1 MNIVDFLKNSANKYP
16 QKIALIY
23 ENDSFTFSKLWKLV
37 KDFSLP
43 IEIINQHNVISLIS
57 ENSISFII
65 FYLGIIRSG
74 NIVHI
79 VPPEIS
85 ETNLNNQ
92 IKSSN
97 SQLII
102 CSENVFNNIS
112 KYSKIKTQILKF
124 SEIKSHSEINK
135 SSLKENSIAHLIF
148 TSGTTSIPKGVG
160 ISHTMLEFT
169 TKNIVN
175 ILGHLNSD
183 IDILPLPLYHSFGLG
198 CVYTSITVG
207 STIIL
212 HKDASNL
219 SNLLN
224 SIKKFKA
231 TTFAAIPATLT
242 KFIKFENSDLKN
254 NFSDIRLVITNS
266 TSIPKNTIQ
275 IFREILVN
283 GNLATYYGLT
293 EASRSTFMIFQED
306 SSRDNSVGKPA
317 AGVSIKIDGSS
328 NNEILIKGK
337 NVISK
342 YWKNENAD
350 KNIIDGWLRT
360 GDTGFL
366 DNENYLF
373 LKSRK
378 DDIINIGGEKV
389 IPMEI
394 EEASYVDGSSF
405 FQTFYKIAVPLSM
418 PGISAVGIITFLFS
432 WNEFL
437 FALVLGDSVV
447 RTSPVGLYG
456 FVGYQKIY
464 WGQLSASASLLLIPV
479 LFFVF
484 LFQIRIGTLLTF
496 PFDGSL
502 LYFGGNWQRYIFCK
516 RYRNYLVSLA
526 FFSPS

>member
-1 MNIVDFLKNSANKYP
+1 MNIINHLESNSKKYP
-16 QKIALIY
+16 EKNAIIFENEKISYKELY
-23 ENDSFTFSKLWKLV
+23 DRVQN
-37 KDFSLP
+37 FSLS
-43 IEIINQHNVISLIS
+43 ISELNKEVISLIS

-124 SEIKSHSEINK
+124 SEIKSHSEINE

-317 AGVSIKIDGSS
+317 AGVSIKIDDSS

-394 EEASYVDGSSF
+394 EEVVKQIPEVIDVVAFGIKNEIFGQVIKLQVIKSKESNLGKSKILIHCIKNLEKFKIPNKIEFVEGIPKTSYGKV
-405 FQTFYKIAVPLSM
+405 
-418 PGISAVGIITFLFS
+418 
-432 WNEFL
+432 
-437 FALVLGDSVV
+437 
-447 RTSPVGLYG
+447 
-456 FVGYQKIY
+456 
-464 WGQLSASASLLLIPV
+464 
-479 LFFVF
+479 
-484 LFQIRIGTLLTF
+484 
-496 PFDGSL
+496 
-502 LYFGGNWQRYIFCK
+502 K
-516 RYRNYLVSLA
+516 RFMLK
-526 FFSPS
+526 

>member
-1 MNIVDFLKNSANKYP
+1 MNIINHLESNSKKYP
-16 QKIALIY
+16 EKNAIIFENEKISYKELY
-23 ENDSFTFSKLWKLV
+23 DRVQN
-37 KDFSLP
+37 FSLS
-43 IEIINQHNVISLIS
+43 ISELNKEVISLIS

-175 ILGHLNSD
+175 ILGHVSSD

-394 EEASYVDGSSF
+394 EEVVKQIPEVIDVVAFGIKNEIFGQVIKLQVIKSKESNLEKSKILIHCIKNLEKFKIPNKIEFVEEIPKTSYGKV
-405 FQTFYKIAVPLSM
+405 
-418 PGISAVGIITFLFS
+418 
-432 WNEFL
+432 
-437 FALVLGDSVV
+437 
-447 RTSPVGLYG
+447 
-456 FVGYQKIY
+456 
-464 WGQLSASASLLLIPV
+464 
-479 LFFVF
+479 
-484 LFQIRIGTLLTF
+484 
-496 PFDGSL
+496 
-502 LYFGGNWQRYIFCK
+502 K
-516 RYRNYLVSLA
+516 RFMLK
-526 FFSPS
+526 